1 MWAVAKIGFK
11 DVALSPERRAA
22 RQDRL
27 ADVAQALIREG
38 GDAGFSMTQ
47 LAQRAEV
54 SPATPYNL
62 LGSKAE
68 ILRRVITD
76 DFARFTQRLADVRAA
91 GPLDFLLAA
100 SDLAV
105 THYEADRQLHRG
117 LLRAIFSADSGEA
130 RDVMSVEA
138 RSLWRRLVVAAFESG
153 ELRSGVGSDDLS
165 NLFIRV
171 IGATAQTWSM
181 DGWSPERF
189 RLELGLAVRLILA
202 AVVAPNRHDALIL
215 EVEEIASAL
224 NALRATALR
233 QDVA

>member
-1 MWAVAKIGFK
+1 M
-11 DVALSPERRAA
+11 ALSPERRAA

-27 ADVAQALIREG
+27 AEVAQALIRER
-38 GDAGFSMTQ
+38 GDAGFSMTE
-47 LAQRAEV
+47 LALRAGV

-62 LGSKAE
+62 LGSKGE
-68 ILRRVITD
+68 ILRRVITG
-76 DFARFTQRLADVRAA
+76 DFARFTDRLAQLGVAS
-91 GPLDFLLAA
+91 PLDFLLAA

-138 RSLWRRLVVAAFESG
+138 RSLWRRLVAAAFESG
-153 ELRSGVGSDDLS
+153 ELQSAVGPDALS

-181 DGWSPERF
+181 DSWSPERF

-202 AVVAPNRHDALIL
+202 AVVAPSRHDALMS
-215 EVEEIASAL
+215 EVNEIASSL
-224 NALRATALR
+224 NALRAITLR
-233 QDVA
+233 QDVVYPAFLS